1 MNTANIMKMIGM
13 IKDICTEYMS
23 IDGILKKMYE
33 KMGMRSTV
41 SQHALL
47 SSTAKSYITYLQ
59 DRDELE
65 CRFIDNIM
73 MWKAK

>member
-1 MNTANIMKMIGM
+1 
-13 IKDICTEYMS
+13 
-23 IDGILKKMYE
+23 
-33 KMGMRSTV
+33 MRSTV